1 MSIDVKF
8 WGVRGS
14 FPCAT
19 PSHMGFGG
27 NTSCVTVEA
36 GGRLVVLDAGTG
48 LFKLGRDLVKRQVPG
63 ATLLLSHSHTDHILG
78 FPFFAPAW
86 NGKFEL
92 SVMAGHL
99 NELGGVR
106 AVIADSMRDPVFPV
120 QLNAMGA
127 HIQFKDFRAGE
138 SFSIGPDVK
147 VLTAPLNHPNGAT
160 AYRIESGHKSVCY
173 VTDTEHTPGK
183 PDENVLNLVRGTDLM
198 IYDST
203 YTDEEFASHVGW
215 GHSTWQEALR
225 LGKLAGVK
233 QVAIFHH
240 DPDHDDSFMTEV
252 ERQARAVSGSSFAA
266 REGMVINL

>member
-1 MSIDVKF
+1 
-8 WGVRGS
+8 
-14 FPCAT
+14 
-19 PSHMGFGG
+19 MGFGG

-63 ATLLLSHSHTDHILG
+63 ATLLLSHSHTDHIHG